1 MKLVQLKLIIILHT
15 IIGTIFIT
23 SKLISADISK
33 YHTNYTSA
41 GASAAGS
48 GSSADSEPRPG
59 TRAYYRHIGCDY
71 AGTPSRASLIEQTAE
86 LGQFLASTSVLFV
99 APNRATRK
107 FVPYDTLLIVVSYS
121 QPDDTITKHLEVTV
135 DFFSNYCAITPSKRN
150 GERDFAPEDQEL
162 SINPY
167 SNQYRF
173 LTTNHHY
180 QSSKNS
186 IITEAPPFSS
196 AWLRALK
203 DKSRNASVKRTISA
217 TEGPV
222 ELPPAQFPRP
232 TSPPVPPAAESLS
245 THPKPIAVMARS
257 PAAPPIAITERPR
270 HELATAANTMARLQ
284 EFKQLPSIWIRRTH
298 GKAGDPRKR

>member
-33 YHTNYTSA
+33 CHTNYTDA

-48 GSSADSEPRPG
+48 GSDADGEPRHG
-59 TRAYYRHIGCDY
+59 TRAYYRKIGCDY
-71 AGTPSRASLIEQTAE
+71 TSTPSRASLVEQTAE
-86 LGQFLASTSVLFV
+86 LNKFLAATDTLFV
-99 APNRATRK
+99 ASKCVVRK
-107 FVPYDTLLIVVSYS
+107 FVPFDTLLVVISYT
-121 QPDDTITKHLEVTV
+121 QPDGTNIRHLEVPAA
-135 DFFSNYCAITPSKRN
+135 FFSSYCAITPSKRN

-196 AWLRALK
+196 AWLRMLK
-203 DKSRNASVKRTISA
+203 NKSRDTSVKRTISA
-217 TEGPV
+217 TRDLV
-222 ELPPAQFPRP
+222 ELPSIQFLRP
-232 TSPPVPPAAESLS
+232 TSPPVPPAAMLLS
-245 THPKPIAVMARS
+245 PV
-257 PAAPPIAITERPR
+257 APPRAVTERPR
-270 HELATAANTMARLQ
+270 HELATAANAMARLQ
-284 EFKQLPSIWIRRTH
+284 EFKQLKSIWSRRRHDKTATT
-298 GKAGDPRKR
+298 KKR